1 MVVGLALRL
10 GGGAATGKAMT
21 PACWSATLAL
31 SFTSLMIWNQS
42 TFWLDVQKSARRRTP
57 PGSRDSTSV
66 RGGGSVRIP
75 QVSRWARF
83 RASIASAVEAS
94 LGTTTSKLLR
104 KLGEA
109 VALTM
114 ISLKMVE
121 LGMRTCLPSRVTR
134 TVARVFSDLTTPDCP
149 AIVT

>member
-1 MVVGLALRL
+1 MPR
-10 GGGAATGKAMT
+10 
-21 PACWSATLAL
+21 
-31 SFTSLMIWNQS
+31 
-42 TFWLDVQKSARRRTP
+42 
-57 PGSRDSTSV
+57 
-66 RGGGSVRIP
+66 
-75 QVSRWARF
+75 VSRRARF

-94 LGTTTSKLLR
+94 LGMTTSKLLR

-121 LGMRTCLPSRVTR
+121 LGMRTCFPSRVTR